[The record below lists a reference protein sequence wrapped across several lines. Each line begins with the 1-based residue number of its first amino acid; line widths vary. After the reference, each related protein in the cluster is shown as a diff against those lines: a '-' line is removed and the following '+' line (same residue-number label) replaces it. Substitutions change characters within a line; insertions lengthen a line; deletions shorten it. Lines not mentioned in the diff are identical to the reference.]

1 MFDDLDGRV
10 GDGGD
15 AFGSRAQDA
24 GEIGGVG
31 DDLVVALLEGLEM
44 GDDHVGD
51 LLFQLAVA
59 QAGELGFDF
68 VVGCAGESLVDGG
81 EVENAGA
88 GGFEIDGRVGISS
101 GPHNDLA
108 DLVGGIEQGDRVIG
122 AGSRLAHFLGWVVQ
136 AHDPRP
142 NGGKAGAGDDEGVAV
157 QGVEALGDV
166 AGELEVLGLVFAD
179 RDNAGLVEQD
189 VGGHEDRILKQAIAD
204 GFLFGGLNLVLG
216 HALQPADRGD
226 TGEHPG
232 ELGVGWDGGLY
243 HDGAGL
249 RVDTSG
255 QIDGGDL
262 PNLGAKLGGFL
273 ENGEGVQVDDAE
285 DALVLV
291 LDADPIFERA
301 EVIPDVEIAGRL
313 HAGEDSCFHG
323 KWNGGNFYPKQF

>member
-10 GDGGD
+10 GERGD
-15 AFGSRAQDA
+15 AFGSGAQDA

-31 DDLVVALLEGLEM
+31 DDLVVALLEGLQVR
-44 GDDHVGD
+44 DDYVGD

-68 VVGCAGESLVDGG
+68 VVGRAGESLVDGG

-88 GGFEIDGRVGISS
+88 GGFEIHGGAGIGGSA
-101 GPHNDLA
+101 HDDLA
-108 DLVGGIEQGDRVIG
+108 DFGGRIEQCDGVIG
-122 AGSRLAHFLGWVVQ
+122 AGLGLAHFLGGVVQ
-136 AHDPRP
+136 AHDTRAD
-142 NGGKAGAGDDEGVAV
+142 GGKAGAGDHEGVAIKRI
-157 QGVEALGDV
+157 EALGDV

-226 TGEHPG
+226 AGEHPG

-249 RVDTSG
+249 RVDAGG

-262 PNLGAKLGGFL
+262 RNLGAKLRGFL
-273 ENGEGVQVDDAE
+273 ENSDGVQVDDAE
-285 DALVLV
+285 DAFVLV

-301 EVIPDVEIAGRL
+301 EVIPNVEIAGRL

-323 KWNGGNFYPKQF
+323 KGNGGKFYRKQF